1 MKLEG
6 SCFCGAIKFE
16 TNTAASRV
24 THCHCIHCRR
34 ISGAP
39 FLTYAEFKYADFTF
53 TSGTPA
59 QYNTRP
65 EVTRQFC
72 SHCGTQLTYRD
83 SEYPHLIHVTIG
95 SFDQS
100 ERLIPQDHI
109 WSDRMLP
116 WLQMDDGLPRYTRQR
131 GF

>member
-16 TNTAASRV
+16 TNTVARRV

-34 ISGAP
+34 LSGAP
-39 FLTYAEFKYADFTF
+39 FLTYAEFKTGDFTF
-53 TSGTPA
+53 TAGTPA
-59 QYNTRP
+59 RFNTRP

-72 SHCGTQLTYRD
+72 PQCGTQLTYLDR
-83 SEYPHLIHVTIG
+83 EYPHLIHVTIG
-95 SFDQS
+95 SFDQP
-100 ERLIPQDHI
+100 ERLVPQDHI
-109 WSDRMLP
+109 WCDRMLP
-116 WLQMDDGLPRYTRQR
+116 WLQMEDGLPRYAQHR